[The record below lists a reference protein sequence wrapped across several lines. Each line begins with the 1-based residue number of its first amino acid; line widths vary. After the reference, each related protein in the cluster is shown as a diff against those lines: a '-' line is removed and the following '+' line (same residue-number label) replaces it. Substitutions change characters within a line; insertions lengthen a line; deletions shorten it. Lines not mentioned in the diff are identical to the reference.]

1 VPTPL
6 VTPAPWPAVMARRVR
21 LAAAAAW
28 SGTRVVPAVWALATK
43 PWPMA
48 ATAAPG
54 AMAGLAHPVVAVAM
68 AD

>member
-1 VPTPL
+1 MPTPL

-21 LAAAAAW
+21 LAAVAAW
-28 SGTRVVPAVWALATK
+28 SGTRVEPAAWELATK
-43 PWPMA
+43 PWPMV

-54 AMAGLAHPVVAVAM
+54 AMAELAHPVVAVVM